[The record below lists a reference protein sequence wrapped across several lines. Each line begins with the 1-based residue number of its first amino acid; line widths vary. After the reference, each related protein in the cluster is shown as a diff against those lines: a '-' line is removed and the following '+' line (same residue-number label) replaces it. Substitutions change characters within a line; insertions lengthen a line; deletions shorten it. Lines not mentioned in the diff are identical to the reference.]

1 MAIIVAGGT
10 SRRMGGSAKVDLMVG
25 GRRVL
30 DRVIAACDGWS
41 IVLVGPPQLAARG
54 LLHTQERPAYGG
66 PVAGLRAGVAAM
78 DSRRGPVTPPGIV
91 ATLAG
96 DQPFLDAPGLAALAS
111 ALEFAQ
117 ASAVA
122 SAEAGGSGGGA
133 APGSASDQLPEVA
146 AYADDSGAIQY
157 LCAVWHADALRNRLA
172 QAGSSMRS
180 MYADARVLVVADPRG
195 VARDVDTPADFEAA
209 CAALGDPEWSDPKLG
224 GPALGGPA
232 LGD

>member
-1 MAIIVAGGT
+1 
-10 SRRMGGSAKVDLMVG
+10 MGGSAKVDLMVG

-54 LLHTQERPAYGG
+54 LLHTQELPAYDG

-78 DSRRGPVTPPGIV
+78 DSRRGPVTPPGLV
-91 ATLAG
+91 DTLAG

-117 ASAVA
+117 
-122 SAEAGGSGGGA
+122 AGGSGGGA

-209 CAALGDPEWSDPKLG
+209 RAALGDPEWSDPKLG
-224 GPALGGPA
+224 GRALGGPA